1 MRIPVCWNRRA
12 AWRIAIPER
21 PIQHSHQ
28 CVLRT
33 VDDSGLTDLRDIQKN
48 AHSMRMGCRARSAGR
63 ATVLLTIFGA
73 GLLFACNGGGEVADT
88 TSNRPAAASTIEAAA
103 TQVPAAESSAN
114 PTPTAVEEP
123 AAAPTATERAESA
136 PSPATLTS
144 AAEPAESESDAAADG
159 VREIRI
165 DTTAQRAF
173 SPSDIDVE
181 PGETVR
187 FVLSNES
194 PFAHTFTIAAASS
207 KEEILVDV
215 ELAGNATESVEF
227 TFPAEPAELY
237 LFCRPHEAAGMVG
250 SVHVGD
256 ASESSSAPA
265 EPAAS
270 PKSDDSFGY

>member
-1 MRIPVCWNRRA
+1 M
-12 AWRIAIPER
+12 
-21 PIQHSHQ
+21 
-28 CVLRT
+28 
-33 VDDSGLTDLRDIQKN
+33 RDIQKN

-114 PTPTAVEEP
+114 PTPTAVQEP

-136 PSPATLTS
+136 PSPVATLTS
-144 AAEPAESESDAAADG
+144 AAEPAESESDAAVDG

-215 ELAGNATESVEF
+215 ELAANATESVEF